1 MKKYKIMM
9 IKIKHIV
16 FFLSLL
22 LIWLS
27 LPIHLS
33 AIDTTIIQNIAEREE
48 IERQE
53 QQLNASLLVKKANQN
68 FQKANYEIARD
79 QCLTTIKTLSQ
90 ISPQNKDTENKILKI
105 KDLLSMVYTYWA
117 EDILNK
123 ADKKVNSG
131 QLEEA
136 IMLCK
141 QAAEVNPK
149 LMKETNELI
158 KKIKLK
164 IKEKDY
170 NELTS
175 ESTYNPGYKKKVYN
189 IDVLY
194 EQAKKLYQNKNYTK
208 ARDKLEELLALDP
221 YNSKAIYYL
230 KLVNKQIYYAG
241 QDREAVTSDER
252 AAQAQWAT
260 PTPILTKTMS
270 GTRVDISGSEPI
282 LKHKITSNIQKK
294 LDSIIIAHIAF
305 EDVPVETALMYLK
318 RESKKLDPE
327 GKGVNIF
334 LKINKNASSSEGDE
348 LNDEIWEEEDL
359 EETATK
365 DENKDGEDEFA
376 EQFLI
381 TIALDDIT
389 LGNAIGYVC
398 ASANLKYTVGE
409 YAVEIFSEDITP
421 EMETVVFPVEREVF
435 LEENVPETIIT
446 ERYTI
451 DLKEFF
457 KEHGIKFPSNSSAIY
472 DTRISRLIIRN
483 TPNEINKV
491 SKLVDKLNTDSPQIS
506 IASKFVEIRQKD
518 FEELGF
524 EWRTSKA
531 IDGNK
536 TSWTNNNQLNTF
548 ALKDNTTAADP
559 DYDRALGVSYSAAG
573 FTIDAVIHALDQ
585 NEKINVL
592 SAPKVTTL
600 SGEKAV
606 IKMTTD
612 AYYPVGWNPSSFTE
626 NTGSTTSSDVYIPP
640 SPIFDK
646 PTQNGIIFTVTPY
659 VAADRYTIDLELEPQ
674 IQKFIGWTNYLFT
687 VTDSSGLP
695 VYPNLKMP
703 KIKVQSIH
711 TQLKV
716 YDGETVVLGGI
727 LKDETTN
734 TDDRTPFIGDVPLVG
749 RLFRSQ
755 IEDGDKTNLLI
766 FTKVL
771 LIKPDGTPL
780 RPQIDNGLPNFRYQ

>member
-1 MKKYKIMM
+1 M
-9 IKIKHIV
+9 
-16 FFLSLL
+16 
-22 LIWLS
+22 
-27 LPIHLS
+27 
-33 AIDTTIIQNIAEREE
+33 
-48 IERQE
+48 
-53 QQLNASLLVKKANQN
+53 
-68 FQKANYEIARD
+68 
-79 QCLTTIKTLSQ
+79 
-90 ISPQNKDTENKILKI
+90 
-105 KDLLSMVYTYWA
+105 
-117 EDILNK
+117 
-123 ADKKVNSG
+123 
-131 QLEEA
+131 
-136 IMLCK
+136 
-141 QAAEVNPK
+141 
-149 LMKETNELI
+149 
-158 KKIKLK
+158 
-164 IKEKDY
+164 
-170 NELTS
+170 
-175 ESTYNPGYKKKVYN
+175 
-189 IDVLY
+189 Y
-194 EQAKKLYQNKNYTK
+194 EQAKKLYLNKSYSQ
-208 ARDKLEELLALDP
+208 ARDKLEELLVLDP

-230 KLVNKQIYYAG
+230 KLVNKQIYYSG
-241 QDREAVTSDER
+241 QDREAVTSNER
-252 AAQAQWAT
+252 AAEVQWAT

-282 LKHKITSNIQKK
+282 LKHKAVSNIQKK
-294 LDSIIIAHIAF
+294 LNSIIISHIAF

-334 LKINKNASSSEGDE
+334 LKINKDAVSKEDSTGED
-348 LNDEIWEEEDL
+348 DEIWEEEF
-359 EETATK
+359 EETTPEEK
-365 DENKDGEDEFA
+365 GDETEGEDEFI

-381 TIALDDIT
+381 TLAIDDVP
-389 LGNAIGYVC
+389 LEQAIGYVC
-398 ASANLKYTVGE
+398 AAANLKYTIGE
-409 YAVEIFSEDITP
+409 YAVEVFSEDITP
-421 EMETVVFPVEREVF
+421 MMETVVFPVEREVF

-451 DLKEFF
+451 DLKDFF
-457 KEHGIKFPSNSSAIY
+457 KERGIKFPSDSSAIY
-472 DTRISRLIIRN
+472 DTRISRLIVRN

-491 SKLVDKLNTDSPQIS
+491 SKLLDKLNTDSPQIS
-506 IASKFVEIRQKD
+506 IASKFVEIQQKD

-531 IDGNK
+531 VDGNG

-548 ALKDNTTAADP
+548 ALKDNSTAADP
-559 DYDRALGVSYSAAG
+559 GYDRALGVSYSAGG
-573 FTIDAVIHALDQ
+573 FTVDAVIHALDQ
-585 NEKINVL
+585 NEKVNVL

-612 AYYPVGWNPSSFTE
+612 AYYPVGWNASSFTE
-626 NTGSTTSSDVYIPP
+626 NTGSTTSSDVYLPP

-674 IQKFIGWTNYLFT
+674 VQKFIGWTNYIFT
-687 VTDSSGLP
+687 VTDSTDVP
-695 VYPNLKMP
+695 AYPNLKMP

-727 LKDETTN
+727 LKDVTTT
-734 TDDRTPFIGDVPLVG
+734 TDDRTPLIGDVPLVG

-780 RPQIDNGLPNFRYQ
+780 RPQIDNSLPSFRYQ